1 MAKNKT
7 NWELTKLLIKN
18 TGRILQYGP
27 PGTGKSYV
35 AIHEPHSGGAGGIH
49 NVTLTDE
56 MPSAEL
62 RGHYVPKGGEF
73 VWQDGPA
80 LKAWRNGDRLVV
92 NEIDKASGDTLSFF
106 LSLLDDGPS
115 AMMTLPTG
123 ETVYPHKDFQCIGTM
138 NGVPADLPP
147 ALQDRFPVTIEVTDP
162 NPNAIAALPEDL
174 RNAAQGSCV
183 NPDPALRISLRSWFA
198 YGALR
203 SRIGHTHAAEACFGV
218 RAKDVLAS
226 LTIAAAA

>member
-1 MAKNKT
+1 MSKNKT

-35 AIHEPHSGGAGGIH
+35 AIHEPHSGGANGIH
-49 NVTLTDE
+49 NVTITDE
-56 MPSAEL
+56 MPAAEL
-62 RGHYVPKGGEF
+62 RGHYVPKAGEF
-73 VWQDGPA
+73 HWQDGPA
-80 LKAWRNGDRLVV
+80 LRAWRNGDRLVV

-106 LSLLDDGPS
+106 LSLLDDSPS

-123 ETVYPHKDFQCIGTM
+123 ETVYPHKDFQCIATM
-138 NGVPADLPP
+138 NGAPSDLPP

-162 NPNAIAALPEDL
+162 NPNAIASLPDDL

-183 NPDPALRISLRSWFA
+183 SPDPTLRISLRSWFA
-198 YGALR
+198 YAALR
-203 SRIGHTHAAEACFGV
+203 TRIGAPYAAEAVFGA
-218 RAKDVLAS
+218 RAKEVLAS